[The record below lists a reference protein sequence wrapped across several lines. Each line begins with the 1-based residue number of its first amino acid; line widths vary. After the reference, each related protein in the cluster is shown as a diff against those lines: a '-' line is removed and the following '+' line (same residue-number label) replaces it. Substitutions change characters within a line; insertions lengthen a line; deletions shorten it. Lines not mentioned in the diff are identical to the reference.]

1 MKLQNPL
8 SPKIGTAI
16 NDLDTPCLIL
26 DMDAVDHNMGVMSDY
41 YQDKDAKLR
50 GHSKNHK
57 SPAIAHR
64 QINKGG
70 TIGGVCAAKVSEAEV
85 MVHGGI
91 SSVFITSEIVDASK
105 IERLCNLA
113 SQSQILVACENAV
126 NAQNLSQVAMR
137 FGVNLGVVIEVETGL
152 TRCGIQDINQGI
164 ELAKEITSLPG
175 LDFQGIMSHQMMERP
190 SSAKEDRV
198 IEGRQLIQKILDTK
212 SAIES
217 EGISVDIV
225 STGETWSYDVAG
237 EIPGVTEV
245 QGGSYLIMETSYD
258 YMTDFQFAGKILTTI
273 ISTPRDGVAV
283 GDAGIKA
290 VGSLKGM
297 PQVDNRTDLIVEAM
311 EANRAL
317 YRIEEGGQV
326 QIGDQLL
333 LIPAQQDA
341 MVSRWDRFVGI
352 RNGKVETVW
361 EISARGCHN

>member
-1 MKLQNPL
+1 MQNTL
-8 SPKIGTAI
+8 NPKIGTAI
-16 NDLDTPCLIL
+16 TDLDTPCLIL
-26 DMDAVDHNMGVMSDY
+26 DMDALDHNMGVMSDY
-41 YQDKDAKLR
+41 YKDKDAKLR

-85 MVHGGI
+85 MVNGGI
-91 SSVFITSEIVDASK
+91 SSVFITSEIVDAGK

-113 SQSQILVACENAV
+113 GQSQILVACENAV
-126 NAQNLSQVAMR
+126 NAQNLSKAAMHY
-137 FGVNLGVVIEVETGL
+137 GVNLGVVIEVETGL
-152 TRCGIQDINQGI
+152 TRCGIQDFDQGVD
-164 ELAKEITSLPG
+164 LAREISALPG
-175 LDFQGIMSHQMMERP
+175 LDFQGIMSHQMMEQP

-217 EGISVDIV
+217 EGISVNIV

-237 EIPGVTEV
+237 EIPGVTEI
-245 QGGSYLIMETSYD
+245 QGGSYLVMETSYD

-273 ISTPRDGVAV
+273 ISTPREGVAI

-297 PQVDNRTDLIVEAM
+297 PQVDNRRDLTVESM

-317 YRIEEGGQV
+317 YRVEEGGYAK
-326 QIGDQLL
+326 IGDQLL

-341 MVSRWDRFVGI
+341 MVSRWDRFIGI
-352 RNGKVETVW
+352 RNGRVETVW

>member
-1 MKLQNPL
+1 MQNPL

-41 YQDKDAKLR
+41 YQDKDVKLR

-126 NAQNLSQVAMR
+126 NARNLSQVAMR

-317 YRIEEGGQV
+317 YKIEEGGQV